1 MSHAATIEA
10 LSVSERGTP
19 AGEFASLEDNW
30 AAAAAAIERTCG
42 VRSGLKVLEAG
53 GGSQTNVG
61 FLPAPEFTAVDI
73 SAEQLD
79 RNRWAHHRLLADLET
94 FEAYPDRYDAVVC
107 SDVLEHLHRPE
118 EALRRLVPA
127 LAPGGLL
134 IVGGPVPT
142 SFKGLFTK
150 ATPHA
155 VHVWF
160 YRAFLGYA
168 QAGQPGHPPF
178 PTVLSLAM
186 GPRPLTRWARAH
198 GLTPVHLGLSHPSWV
213 IGRLREVS
221 PLLSG
226 TYVGAMAV
234 LRALGLGAWRPDLTD
249 MVLVFRKG

>member
-1 MSHAATIEA
+1 MTDTTLTLPSAASPTAASCEY
-10 LSVSERGTP
+10 
-19 AGEFASLEDNW
+19 ASLEDNW

-73 SAEQLD
+73 SQEQLD
-79 RNRWAHHRLLADLET
+79 RNPWAHHRLLADLET

-107 SDVLEHLHRPE
+107 SDVLEHLRRPE
-118 EALRRLVPA
+118 EALKRLVPA

-142 SFKGLFTK
+142 SAKGLFTK

-155 VHVWF
+155 VHVAAYKHLF
-160 YRAFLGYA
+160 GYR

-178 PTVLSLAM
+178 PTVLSFAM

-198 GLTPVHLGLSHPSWV
+198 GLTPVHVGLSHPSWV
-213 IGRLREVS
+213 IGRLRALS
-221 PLLSG
+221 PALSG
-226 TYVGAMAV
+226 VYVGLMGL
-234 LRALGLGAWRPDLTD
+234 LRGLSFGAWRPDLTD
-249 MVLVFRKG
+249 MVLVFRKA